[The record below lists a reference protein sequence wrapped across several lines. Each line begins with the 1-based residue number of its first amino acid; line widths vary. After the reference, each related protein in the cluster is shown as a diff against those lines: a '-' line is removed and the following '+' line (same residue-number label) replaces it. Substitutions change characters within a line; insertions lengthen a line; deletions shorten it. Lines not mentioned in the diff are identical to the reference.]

1 MDVPGLIAS
10 SPLVIPLQ
18 QPAVGLDLH
27 LQASLDAQQPLVLH
41 ILALCVS
48 PQLLELL
55 LQAADQL
62 LHLRQLAAV
71 TTLGF
76 SQRAFQGRLL
86 QMGERGERD
95 RTGVGI

>member
-1 MDVPGLIAS
+1 MQEKKYCIRCPLSFSPYDVSGLS
-10 SPLVIPLQ
+10 VCSPLAIPLQ
-18 QPAVGLDLH
+18 QPAVGLNLH
-27 LQASLDAQQPLVLH
+27 LQASLDAQQPLVVG

-48 PQLLELL
+48 PHLLELL

-76 SQRAFQGRLL
+76 SQRAFQG
-86 QMGERGERD
+86 
-95 RTGVGI
+95 